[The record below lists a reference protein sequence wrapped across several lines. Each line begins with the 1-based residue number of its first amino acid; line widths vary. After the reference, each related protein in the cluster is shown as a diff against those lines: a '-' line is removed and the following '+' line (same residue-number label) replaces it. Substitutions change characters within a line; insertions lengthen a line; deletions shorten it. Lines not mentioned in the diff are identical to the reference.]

1 MKKRMKGCLVCA
13 GMALSATAGF
23 FAGHSMPID
32 LPAESM
38 AVVHETQNDEI
49 AAFRTERQQLRQM
62 QISQLNEMIHA
73 ENPDPE
79 IVSNAQKRQLELM
92 DWSEKEVTLE
102 NILKIRGFR
111 DAVVTVHTDSVN
123 VILRADSITRQE
135 AAVILELTAQETG
148 ISGGNVKIIPIN

>member
-1 MKKRMKGCLVCA
+1 MKKGIKECLICA
-13 GMALSATAGF
+13 GMALSAAAGF
-23 FAGHSMPID
+23 FAGRSMQGT
-32 LPAESM
+32 LPAESA
-38 AVVHETQNDEI
+38 AVVSEAPVDEI

-79 IVSNAQKRQLELM
+79 IVSTAQKRQLELM

-102 NILKIRGFR
+102 NILQLRGFQ
-111 DAVVTVHTDSVN
+111 DAVVTVHRDSVN
-123 VILRADSITRQE
+123 VILREDAISRQE